1 MMKKVKKLLTV
12 VALSFSMLTTSIVA
26 QSIVGTQE
34 TAQAATIKLNKK
46 NVILTIGKSTKLK
59 VTGTKKKVYWY
70 SDDYTT
76 ATVSSKGTVKAVGTG
91 KTWIYANVGN
101 KTLKC
106 KVTVKDFFSAKDAET
121 NTSKKIYKS
130 NGWMYVILKNN
141 YKYPED
147 IDAKCYFYDSKH
159 KPIDTRECKCYF
171 LEKGREG
178 LFAVPLPDDY
188 ASYEINYDF
197 SKSIYFSENKSLLD
211 KVEVE
216 SNKVEETEDEVEQIF
231 VTFRN
236 NSNLPISAT
245 AIVKY
250 YDANGNIVGA
260 ETADVSGVKPN
271 RKDIAEVDT
280 PMIPVGDSYM
290 TIPYVR
296 YEVVLSTVTNDNW
309 Q

>member
-1 MMKKVKKLLTV
+1 MMKMVKKALTV
-12 VALSFSMLTTSIVA
+12 AMLSLSMLVASIPV
-26 QSIVGTQE
+26 QNIVGMQE
-34 TAQAATIKLNKK
+34 TAKAATIKLNKK
-46 NVILTIGKSTKLK
+46 NIILTIGKSAKLK
-59 VTGTKKKVYWY
+59 VTGTKKKAYWY
-70 SDDYTT
+70 SDDYNI
-76 ATVSSKGTVKAVGTG
+76 ATVNSKGVVKAEEVG
-91 KTWIYANVGN
+91 KTWIHVSVAG
-101 KTLKC
+101 KSFKC
-106 KVTVKDFFSAKDAET
+106 KVTVRDFFVEKDAKV
-121 NTSKKIYKS
+121 NTSETIYKS
-130 NGWMYVILKNN
+130 NGWLYVILKNN

-147 IDAKCYFYDSKH
+147 IDIKCFFYDSKNR
-159 KPIDTRECKCYF
+159 PIDTREYKCYF

-197 SKSIYFSENKSLLD
+197 SKSTYFSENKSLLD
-211 KVEVE
+211 KVDVE
-216 SNKVEETEDEVEQIF
+216 SNKVDETEDEVEQIF

-271 RKDIAEVDT
+271 RKDIVEVDT
-280 PMIPVGDSYM
+280 PRMPVDDSYM
-290 TIPYVR
+290 TIPYTR

-309 Q
+309 

>member
-1 MMKKVKKLLTV
+1 MMKMFKKALIV
-12 VALSFSMLTTSIVA
+12 VMLSLSMLATSIQA
-26 QSIVGTQE
+26 QNIAGMQE
-34 TAQAATIKLNKK
+34 TAKAATIKLNKK
-46 NVILTIGKSTKLK
+46 NIILTIGKSAKLK

-70 SDDYTT
+70 SDDYTV
-76 ATVSSKGTVKAVGTG
+76 ATVSSKGTVKAVRAG
-91 KTWIYANVGN
+91 KTWVCANIGN

-121 NTSKKIYKS
+121 NTSETIYKS
-130 NGWMYVILKNN
+130 NGWLYVILKNN

-147 IDAKCYFYDSKH
+147 IDIKCFFYDSKN
-159 KPIDTRECKCYF
+159 KPIDTREHKCYF
-171 LEKGREG
+171 LERGREG
-178 LFAVPLPDDY
+178 LFAVPLPDEY

-211 KVEVE
+211 KVDVE
-216 SNKVEETEDEVEQIF
+216 SNKVDETEDEVEQIF

-290 TIPYVR
+290 TIPYAR

-309 Q
+309 